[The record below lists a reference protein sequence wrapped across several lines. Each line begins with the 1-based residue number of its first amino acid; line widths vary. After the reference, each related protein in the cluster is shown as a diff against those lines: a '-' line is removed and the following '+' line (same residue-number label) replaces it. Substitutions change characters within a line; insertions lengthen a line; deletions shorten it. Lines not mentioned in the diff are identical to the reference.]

1 MAKVNIEEYKKSV
14 RKKVKLPSGLEL
26 TVRRMSL
33 RTFIQLYDVWP
44 VKEPDPRDPTFIKLL
59 PQILEIVLPA
69 CVEEIPEQLE
79 IDDLAPGDAMELLTA
94 IFEFSGLTAEEMKR
108 RRKFR

>member
-1 MAKVNIEEYKKSV
+1 MNIEEYKKNV

-26 TVRRMSL
+26 TIRRMSL
-33 RTFIQLYDVWP
+33 RTFVQLYDVWP

-69 CVEEIPEQLE
+69 CVEEIPEQLDV
-79 IDDLAPGDAMELLTA
+79 DDLAPGDAMELLTE
-94 IFEFSGLTAEEMKR
+94 IFEFSSLTAVEMSKQ
-108 RRKFR
+108 RKFR